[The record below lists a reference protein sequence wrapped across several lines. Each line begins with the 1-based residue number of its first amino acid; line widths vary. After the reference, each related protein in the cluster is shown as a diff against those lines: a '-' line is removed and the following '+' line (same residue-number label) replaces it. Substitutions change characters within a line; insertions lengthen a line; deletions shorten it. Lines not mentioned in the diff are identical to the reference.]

1 MRRMSHRRPLA
12 LGLLALPLA
21 LTAACGSSNA
31 AAPAAPAAPGPASSA
46 PASTPATQGTGEAR
60 LRIVSTVAPITS
72 IAANVGGDRVELTG
86 VVPEGTNSHTYEPP
100 PQVARVMETADIVLL
115 NGLQLEEPT
124 VQLAEANVPEGG
136 EILELGTQALPEEEY
151 LYDFSFPE
159 QDGKPNPH
167 LWTDP
172 KYAIAY
178 ADQIRDVLVRRDPAN
193 AAYFEANHEQF
204 VARAQA
210 LSDALEADQ
219 ATIPDGKKLL
229 VTYHDA
235 YAYFAK
241 DYGWTVVGAVQPSN
255 FEDPQPKEIARLV
268 DQIRAQQVPVIFGS
282 EVFPSDV
289 LQQIADE
296 TGARYEESLR
306 DDDLP
311 GAPGEPDHSWL
322 GLMRYDYRT
331 MIQGLGGTTT
341 ALDALDTSDVAPD
354 RATYPQ

>member
-1 MRRMSHRRPLA
+1 MTPLRRAA
-12 LGLLALPLA
+12 LVLALPLA
-21 LTAACGSSNA
+21 FSTACGSS
-31 AAPAAPAAPGPASSA
+31 AAPGTAAAGTAAASPA
-46 PASTPATQGTGEAR
+46 PASTAASAAPGNGAR
-60 LRIVSTVAPITS
+60 LRVVSTVAPITS
-72 IAANVGGDRVELTG
+72 IAANIGGDQVELTG
-86 VVPEGTNSHTYEPP
+86 VVPEGTNSHTFEPP
-100 PQVARVMETADIVLL
+100 PQVSKVMETADVVLL

-124 VQLAEANVPEGG
+124 TALAQANAPEGA
-136 EILELGTQALPEEEY
+136 EILELGTVALPEQDY
-151 LYDFSFPE
+151 LYDFSFPRE
-159 QDGKPNPH
+159 DGKPNPH

-178 ADQIRDVLVRRDPAN
+178 ADQIRDVLVRRDPAH
-193 AAYFEANHEQF
+193 AASFQANHRAF
-204 VARAQA
+204 VARATA

-219 ATIPDGKKLL
+219 ATIPGGRKLL

-235 YAYFAK
+235 YAYFAR

-268 DQIRAQQVPVIFGS
+268 DQIKAQQVPVVFGS
-282 EVFPSDV
+282 EVFPSEV
-289 LQQIADE
+289 LRQIADE

-311 GAPGEPDHSWL
+311 GAPGEAEHSWL

-331 MIQGLGGTTT
+331 MIQGLGGTTA
-341 ALDALDTSDVAPD
+341 ALDALDTGDVAPD